1 MSLES
6 DLQTLLSGVVQ
17 SFPDFAPATVTA
29 PYAVWQQIGGA
40 SPAYVERAV
49 FNKRNARMQITVW
62 AATRSQANALMAQI
76 EAALVLSTAF
86 QASPYGAMTAV
97 ADEETQLRGARQDF
111 SIWSER

>member
-49 FNKRNARMQITVW
+49 FNKRNARVQISVW
-62 AATRSQANALMAQI
+62 ASTRLQANDLMAQI
-76 EAALVLSTAF
+76 ESALILATVF

-97 ADEETQLRGARQDF
+97 SDEETQLRGARQDF
-111 SIWSER
+111 TIWAGR

>member
-6 DLQTLLSGVVQ
+6 DLQTLVSGVVQ

-40 SPAYVERAV
+40 SPAYVERTV
-49 FNKRNARMQITVW
+49 FNKRNARVQISVW
-62 AATRSQANALMAQI
+62 ASTRLQANDLMAQI
-76 EAALVLSTAF
+76 ESALILATVF

>member
-49 FNKRNARMQITVW
+49 FNKRNARVQISVW
-62 AATRSQANALMAQI
+62 ASTRLQANDLMAQI
-76 EAALVLSTAF
+76 ESALILATVF

-97 ADEETQLRGARQDF
+97 SDEETQLRGARQDF
-111 SIWSER
+111 TIWAER